1 MTKNKTKIILV
12 FLIIALLFS
21 STFVFA
27 DNEDES
33 TAVPI
38 SEESE
43 TTPVDTNSTEINA
56 TESNANAQA
65 QEDSYKKS
73 DVYLTG
79 DNVTIDY
86 IVDGNLFVC
95 ADTVTINSQIGGDA
109 FIMAKNLIVNDEA
122 YIFNNLFVMA
132 NSVEIK
138 GVVYDAYALANTLTI
153 SKGYVYRDLKANCD
167 TLNVNGTVGRNAF
180 VNCSSLNFNT
190 VENSNGV
197 IYGNLEYS
205 SKNEASIPEGSVN
218 GTVNYKNNSD
228 SSKQSVRSIV
238 AEYILS
244 LGSFIAFVLIVWLL
258 CLWLAPKFLNNTESY
273 IGKGSLKVFGKGLLG
288 LIAIPVA
295 CIILILLQLTS
306 SISLVI
312 LSLYILAL
320 VVSTSLFTIFA
331 NNYVCNKLKIN
342 KKSGIFGMLIVT
354 AIVISLLTKIPYIG
368 AIISLLIAIF
378 GLGILLTA
386 IIPNKTKKS
395 SDKVEVTEVEKIDE
409 NK

>member
-27 DNEDES
+27 DNEDAS

-73 DVYLTG
+73 DVYLIG

-197 IYGNLEYS
+197 IYGKLEYS

-238 AEYILS
+238 ADYILS

-295 CIILILLQLTS
+295 CFILILLQLTS

>member
-238 AEYILS
+238 ADYILS

>member
-27 DNEDES
+27 DNEEES
-33 TAVPI
+33 PVVPI
-38 SEESE
+38 SDESE
-43 TTPVDTNSTEINA
+43 TTPVETNATEANV
-56 TESNANAQA
+56 TESNANTQA

-79 DNVTIDY
+79 DNITIDY

-153 SKGYVYRDLKANCD
+153 SKGYVYRDLKVNCD

-180 VNCSSLNFNT
+180 VNCASLNFNT
-190 VENSNGV
+190 VENSNGI

-205 SKNEASIPEGSVN
+205 SKTEASIPDTSVN
-218 GTVNYKNNSD
+218 GTVNYKQDTSE
-228 SSKQSVRSIV
+228 QSTRSII
-238 AEYILS
+238 ADYILS

-258 CLWLAPKFLNNTESY
+258 CLWLAPKFLNTTDSY
-273 IGKGSLKVFGKGLLG
+273 IGKDSLKVFGKGLLG
-288 LIAIPVA
+288 LIVIPVA
-295 CIILILLQLTS
+295 CIILLLLQLTS
-306 SISLVI
+306 SISLVL

-320 VVSTSLFTIFA
+320 VVSKSLFTIFA
-331 NNYVCNKLKIN
+331 NNYICNRLKIN

-378 GLGILLTA
+378 GLGIVLTA
-386 IIPNKTKKS
+386 IVPNKTKKS
-395 SDKVEVTEVEKIDE
+395 SDKVEITEVEKIDE

>member
-38 SEESE
+38 SDESE

-197 IYGNLEYS
+197 IYGKLEYS

-238 AEYILS
+238 ADYILS

>member
-56 TESNANAQA
+56 TESNANVQA

-138 GVVYDAYALANTLTI
+138 GVVYDAYALANILTI

-197 IYGNLEYS
+197 IYGNLDYS
-205 SKNEASIPEGSVN
+205 SKNEASIPEDSVN
-218 GTVNYKNNSD
+218 GTVNYKQTTD
-228 SSKQSVRSIV
+228 SSNKSVRTIV
-238 AEYILS
+238 ADYILS

-378 GLGILLTA
+378 GLGILLTS

>member
-27 DNEDES
+27 DNEEES
-33 TAVPI
+33 PVVPI
-38 SEESE
+38 SDESE
-43 TTPVDTNSTEINA
+43 TTPVETNATEANV
-56 TESNANAQA
+56 TESNANTQA

-79 DNVTIDY
+79 DNITIDY

-153 SKGYVYRDLKANCD
+153 SKGYVYRDLKVNCD

-180 VNCSSLNFNT
+180 VNCASLNFNT
-190 VENSNGV
+190 VENSNGI

-205 SKNEASIPEGSVN
+205 SKTEASIPDTSVN
-218 GTVNYKNNSD
+218 GTVNYKQDTSE
-228 SSKQSVRSIV
+228 QSTRSII
-238 AEYILS
+238 ADYILS
-244 LGSFIAFVLIVWLL
+244 LGNFIAFVLIVWLL
-258 CLWLAPKFLNNTESY
+258 CLWLAPKFLNTTDSY
-273 IGKGSLKVFGKGLLG
+273 IGKDSLKVFGKGLLG
-288 LIAIPVA
+288 LIVIPVA
-295 CIILILLQLTS
+295 CIILLLLQLTS
-306 SISLVI
+306 SISLVL

-320 VVSTSLFTIFA
+320 VVSKSLFTIFA
-331 NNYVCNKLKIN
+331 NNYICNRLKIN

-386 IIPNKTKKS
+386 IVPNKTKKS
-395 SDKVEVTEVEKIDE
+395 SDKVEITEVEKIDE

>member
-27 DNEDES
+27 DNEDEY

-197 IYGNLEYS
+197 IYGKLEYS

-238 AEYILS
+238 ADYILS

-295 CIILILLQLTS
+295 CFILILLQLTS

>member
-38 SEESE
+38 SDESE

-320 VVSTSLFTIFA
+320 VVSTSLFTISA

>member
-1 MTKNKTKIILV
+1 MLKNKKKFILV
-12 FLIIALLFS
+12 LLIVALLFS
-21 STFVFA
+21 ATFVFA
-27 DNEDES
+27 DNEE
-33 TAVPI
+33 TIPI
-38 SEESE
+38 SDESE
-43 TTPVDTNSTEINA
+43 TKPVETSTS
-56 TESNANAQA
+56 ESNIPDQD
-65 QEDSYKKS
+65 DSYKKS
-73 DVYLTG
+73 DIYLTG

-86 IVDGNLFVC
+86 IVDGNLFVM
-95 ADTVTINSQIGGDA
+95 ANTVTINSQIGGDA
-109 FIMAKNLIVNDEA
+109 FICAKNLVINEKA
-122 YIFNNLFVMA
+122 YVFNNLFAMA
-132 NSVEIK
+132 DSIEIK
-138 GVVYDAYALANTLTI
+138 GVVYDVYALTRTFNI
-153 SKGYVYRDLKANCD
+153 SNGYVYRDLKVNCN

-180 VNCSSLNFNT
+180 ANCESLNFNT

-205 SKNEASIPEGSVN
+205 SKNEASIPEDSVN
-218 GTVNYKNNSD
+218 GTVNYKQTTD
-228 SSKQSVRSIV
+228 SSNKSVRTIV
-238 AEYILS
+238 ADYILG

-258 CLWLAPKFLNNTESY
+258 CLWLAPKFLNTTNSY
-273 IGKGSLKVFGKGLLG
+273 IGKDSLKVFGKGLLG
-288 LIAIPVA
+288 LIVIPVA
-295 CIILILLQLTS
+295 CIILLLLQLTS
-306 SISLVI
+306 SISLVL
-312 LSLYILAL
+312 LSIYILAL

-354 AIVISLLTKIPYIG
+354 TIVISLLTKIPYIG

>member
-95 ADTVTINSQIGGDA
+95 ANTVTINSQIGGDA

-205 SKNEASIPEGSVN
+205 SKNEASIPEGAVN

-238 AEYILS
+238 ADYILS

-320 VVSTSLFTIFA
+320 VVSTSLFTISA

-354 AIVISLLTKIPYIG
+354 AIFISLLTKIPYIG

-386 IIPNKTKKS
+386 IIPNKQKKS
-395 SDKVEVTEVEKIDE
+395 SDKVEETEVEKIDE

>member
-43 TTPVDTNSTEINA
+43 TTPVDTNSTGINA

-197 IYGNLEYS
+197 IYGKLEYS

-228 SSKQSVRSIV
+228 SSKQSVRSII
-238 AEYILS
+238 ADYILS

-386 IIPNKTKKS
+386 IIPNKQKKS

>member
-38 SEESE
+38 SDESE

-197 IYGNLEYS
+197 IYGKLEYS

-238 AEYILS
+238 ADYILS

-295 CIILILLQLTS
+295 CFILILLQLTS

>member
-56 TESNANAQA
+56 TESNANAQV

-197 IYGNLEYS
+197 IYGKLEYS

-238 AEYILS
+238 ADYILS

>member
-95 ADTVTINSQIGGDA
+95 ANTVTINSQIGGDA

-197 IYGNLEYS
+197 IYGKLEYS

-238 AEYILS
+238 ADYILS

-295 CIILILLQLTS
+295 CFILILLQLTS

>member
-12 FLIIALLFS
+12 FLIIALFFS

-27 DNEDES
+27 DNEENS
-33 TAVPI
+33 PVVPI
-38 SEESE
+38 SDESE
-43 TTPVDTNSTEINA
+43 TTPVETNSAESNVA
-56 TESNANAQA
+56 ESNANTQA

-79 DNVTIDY
+79 DNITIDY

-109 FIMAKNLIVNDEA
+109 FIMAKNLVVNDEA

-153 SKGYVYRDLKANCD
+153 SKGYVYRDLKASCD

-180 VNCSSLNFNT
+180 VNCASLNFNT

-205 SKNEASIPEGSVN
+205 SKNEASIPDTAVN
-218 GTVNYKNNSD
+218 GTVNYKNNS
-228 SSKQSVRSIV
+228 SEQSVRSIV
-238 AEYILS
+238 ADYILS

-354 AIVISLLTKIPYIG
+354 AFVISILTKIPYIG
-368 AIISLLIAIF
+368 AVLSLLIAIF

-395 SDKVEVTEVEKIDE
+395 SDKVEVTEVKKIDE

>member
-1 MTKNKTKIILV
+1 MTKNKTKFILV

-27 DNEDES
+27 DNEES

-38 SEESE
+38 SDESE
-43 TTPVDTNSTEINA
+43 TTPVEINSA
-56 TESNANAQA
+56 EESVTESNANTQA

-73 DVYLTG
+73 DVYLMG
-79 DNVTIDY
+79 DNITIDY

-153 SKGYVYRDLKANCD
+153 SKGYVYRDLKVNCD

-180 VNCSSLNFNT
+180 VNCESLNFNT
-190 VENSNGV
+190 VENSSGV

-218 GTVNYKNNSD
+218 GTVNYEQTSD
-228 SSKQSVRSIV
+228 SSEQSVRSVV
-238 AEYILS
+238 ADYILS
-244 LGSFIAFVLIVWLL
+244 LGGFIAFVLIVWLL
-258 CLWLAPKFLNNTESY
+258 CLWLAPKFLNTTNSY
-273 IGKGSLKVFGKGLLG
+273 IGKDSLKVFGKGLLG
-288 LIAIPVA
+288 LIVIPVA

-312 LSLYILAL
+312 LALYILAL
-320 VVSTSLFTIFA
+320 IVSKSLFTIFA

-368 AIISLLIAIF
+368 AVLSLLIVIF

-386 IIPNKTKKS
+386 IVPSKAKKS
-395 SDKVEVTEVEKIDE
+395 SDTVEVTEVEKIDE

>member
-56 TESNANAQA
+56 TESNANAQT

-238 AEYILS
+238 ADYILS

>member
-27 DNEDES
+27 DNEEES
-33 TAVPI
+33 PVVPI
-38 SEESE
+38 SDESE
-43 TTPVDTNSTEINA
+43 TTPVETNATEANV
-56 TESNANAQA
+56 TESNANTQA

-79 DNVTIDY
+79 DNITIDY

-153 SKGYVYRDLKANCD
+153 SKGYVYRDLKVNCD

-180 VNCSSLNFNT
+180 VNCASLNFNT
-190 VENSNGV
+190 VENSNGI

-205 SKNEASIPEGSVN
+205 SKTEASIPDTSVN
-218 GTVNYKNNSD
+218 GTVNYKQDTSE
-228 SSKQSVRSIV
+228 QSTRSII
-238 AEYILS
+238 ADYILS

-258 CLWLAPKFLNNTESY
+258 CLWLAPKFLNTTDSY
-273 IGKGSLKVFGKGLLG
+273 IGKDSLKVFGKGLLG
-288 LIAIPVA
+288 LIVIPVA
-295 CIILILLQLTS
+295 CIILLLLQLTS
-306 SISLVI
+306 SISLVL

-320 VVSTSLFTIFA
+320 VVSKSLFTIFA
-331 NNYVCNKLKIN
+331 NNYICNRLKIN

-386 IIPNKTKKS
+386 IVPNKTKKS
-395 SDKVEVTEVEKIDE
+395 SDKVEITEVEKIDE

>member
-197 IYGNLEYS
+197 IYGKLEYS

-238 AEYILS
+238 ADYILS

-295 CIILILLQLTS
+295 CFILILLQLTS

>member
-1 MTKNKTKIILV
+1 
-12 FLIIALLFS
+12 
-21 STFVFA
+21 
-27 DNEDES
+27 
-33 TAVPI
+33 
-38 SEESE
+38 
-43 TTPVDTNSTEINA
+43 
-56 TESNANAQA
+56 
-65 QEDSYKKS
+65 
-73 DVYLTG
+73 
-79 DNVTIDY
+79 
-86 IVDGNLFVC
+86 
-95 ADTVTINSQIGGDA
+95 
-109 FIMAKNLIVNDEA
+109 MAKNLIVNDEA

-238 AEYILS
+238 ADYILS

-368 AIISLLIAIF
+368 AIISLLIAIC
-378 GLGILLTA
+378 GVGILLTA

>member
-27 DNEDES
+27 DNEDAS
-33 TAVPI
+33 TTVPI

-43 TTPVDTNSTEINA
+43 TTPVDTNSTKINA

-95 ADTVTINSQIGGDA
+95 ANTVTINSQIGGDA

-238 AEYILS
+238 ADYILS

-288 LIAIPVA
+288 LIAIPVV

>member
-1 MTKNKTKIILV
+1 MFKNKTKFIVIFLV
-12 FLIIALLFS
+12 LILLFS
-21 STFVFA
+21 ATFVFA
-27 DNEDES
+27 DNETSENEIS
-33 TAVPI
+33 TI
-38 SEESE
+38 SADSA
-43 TTPVDTNSTEINA
+43 TNPVNTGI
-56 TESNANAQA
+56 
-65 QEDSYKKS
+65 QEDNYKKS
-73 DVYLTG
+73 DVYLSG

-197 IYGNLEYS
+197 IYGKLEYS

-238 AEYILS
+238 ADYILS

-295 CIILILLQLTS
+295 CFILILLQLTS

>member
-56 TESNANAQA
+56 TESNANAQT

-238 AEYILS
+238 ADYILS

-288 LIAIPVA
+288 LIAIPVV